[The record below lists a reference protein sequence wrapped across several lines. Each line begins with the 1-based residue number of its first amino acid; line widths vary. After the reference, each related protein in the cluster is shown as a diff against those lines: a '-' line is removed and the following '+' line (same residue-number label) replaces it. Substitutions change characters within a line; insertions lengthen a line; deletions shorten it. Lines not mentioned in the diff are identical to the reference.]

1 MKLDILK
8 KLVSIDTV
16 ADNNNGIFI
25 EFVSKI
31 LINKKFNI
39 EYIKN
44 ENGKSCL
51 IAKKGNYI
59 KLCFMGHCDTV
70 PVTSCWNTNPYEL
83 TVKDDIIYGLGVCD
97 MKGGISAF
105 LTAIEE
111 TKTVDGI
118 MVIIT
123 YDEEVG
129 FEGIKLI
136 KNRKDIPEN
145 IIIAEPTDMVPIA
158 FCKGCIEYKVSF
170 IGKSVHASLKPK
182 GRNAILNAIDFISE
196 LKKIENQMAKDK
208 NDKFS
213 IPFTT
218 MNLATINGGTAINI
232 VPDNCEITFD
242 FRTICKEHHTLIE
255 KQISELGSN
264 FDCKINLM
272 TNVYP
277 VTNKNSKKL
286 KELEKITKSKVEGV
300 NYVTEGNFL
309 NRNNVVILGPGPITA
324 HEPNEHISLGS
335 YNKAINVFKKIISK
349 YCEEIK
355 NE

>member
-1 MKLDILK
+1 MRLDILK
-8 KLVSIDTV
+8 KMVSIDTV
-16 ADNNNGIFI
+16 ADNDNKTFI
-25 EFVSKI
+25 EYVSKI
-31 LINKKFNI
+31 LINEEFNV

-44 ENGKSCL
+44 YNGKVCL
-51 IAKKGNYI
+51 VAKKGNDI
-59 KLCFMGHCDTV
+59 KLCFMGHSDTV
-70 PVTSCWNTNPYEL
+70 PITGCWNTNPYEL
-83 TVKDDIIYGLGVCD
+83 TVKDNNIYGLGICD

-105 LTAIEE
+105 LTAIKE
-111 TKTVDGI
+111 TKIKDNI

-129 FEGIKLI
+129 FEGIELI

-170 IGKSVHASLKPK
+170 IGKSVHSSLMPK
-182 GRNAILNAIDFISE
+182 GENAILSSINFISE
-196 LKKIENQMAKDK
+196 LKKLASQLEKDK
-208 NDKFS
+208 NEKFS

-218 MNLATINGGTAINI
+218 MNIATIKGGTAINI

-242 FRTICKEHHTLIE
+242 FRTVCKDHHALIE
-255 KQISELGSN
+255 KQISELTSK
-264 FDCKINLM
+264 FDCKVKLM

-286 KELEKITKSKVEGV
+286 KEIESITKFKAEGV

-309 NRNNVVILGPGPITA
+309 NKNNVVILGPGPITA
-324 HEPNEHISLGS
+324 HEPNEHISLDS
-335 YNKAINVFKKIISK
+335 YNKAISVFKKIISK
-349 YCEEIK
+349 YCKEGK
-355 NE
+355 K